1 MDSPLVLILP
11 VFVAVMVLSLA
22 WHFGPYFC
30 HRTGHGR
37 CRNAVPGSLRD
48 LNLQEN
54 PTVELQPSQ
63 GLAER
68 VREIRVEWFG
78 ETGGKLMA
86 DTLGLPERTWAN
98 YESGVTIPALVI
110 LRFVE
115 VTGVNPRWLR
125 TGEGERYDVPRREF
139 DR

>member
-1 MDSPLVLILP
+1 MGVLESRGI
-11 VFVAVMVLSLA
+11 
-22 WHFGPYFC
+22 G
-30 HRTGHGR
+30 
-37 CRNAVPGSLRD
+37 
-48 LNLQEN
+48 Q
-54 PTVELQPSQ
+54 
-63 GLAER
+63 R
-68 VREIRVEWFG
+68 VREIRVERFG
-78 ETGGKLMA
+78 EDGGSSLA
-86 DTLGLPERTWAN
+86 ELFGLPERTWAN